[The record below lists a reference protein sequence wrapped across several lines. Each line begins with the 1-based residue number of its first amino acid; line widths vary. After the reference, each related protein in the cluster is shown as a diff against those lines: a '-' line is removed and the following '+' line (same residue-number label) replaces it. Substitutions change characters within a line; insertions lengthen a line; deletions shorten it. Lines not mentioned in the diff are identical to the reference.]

1 MDIKVSIGRTG
12 RATPYAVLYPIR
24 VAGSEIEFAT
34 LHNQEVVAAKGILIG
49 DTVVLRKAGDV
60 IPEILGP
67 VVALR
72 DGSEKKFAMPKKCP
86 ECQSLL
92 APAQDG
98 DVDLRC
104 PNAKSCPAQLRERIT
119 YIGSRSALDIE
130 ALGFVT
136 AVALTQP
143 VEPKDPPVKSEAD
156 LFTLTLEKLLPIK
169 SRVVDADTGAA
180 KLDAKGEEKIV
191 EYFRKAD
198 GSAAAVAT
206 KLLEELEKAKSQPAW
221 RVLVSLSIRH
231 VGPVAARSLMNIF
244 GSIEKIFDASEEQL
258 AGVDG
263 VGQVVAKTIK
273 EWIAVD
279 WHKEI
284 VAAWKKAGV
293 NFTQEVSVGGSG
305 VFSGMSIVVTGT
317 LESLT
322 RDQAEEAIIS
332 AGGKAASSVSKN
344 TAFVLAGA
352 SAGSKLAKAESL
364 GVEVISEAEFLKRL
378 KAN

>member
-1 MDIKVSIGRTG
+1 ME
-12 RATPYAVLYPIR
+12 P
-24 VAGSEIEFAT
+24 
-34 LHNQEVVAAKGILIG
+34 
-49 DTVVLRKAGDV
+49 
-60 IPEILGP
+60 
-67 VVALR
+67 
-72 DGSEKKFAMPKKCP
+72 
-86 ECQSLL
+86 
-92 APAQDG
+92 
-98 DVDLRC
+98 
-104 PNAKSCPAQLRERIT
+104 RE
-119 YIGSRSALDIE
+119 
-130 ALGFVT
+130 
-136 AVALTQP
+136 
-143 VEPKDPPVKSEAD
+143 PPVKSEAD

-180 KLDAKGEEKIV
+180 KLDAEGNEKVV

-231 VGPVAARSLMNIF
+231 VGPVAARSLMNAF
-244 GSIEKIFDASEEQL
+244 GSIEEIFDASEEQL

-263 VGQVVAKTIK
+263 VGQIVAKTIK

-279 WHKEI
+279 WHQDI
-284 VAAWKKAGV
+284 INAWKKAGV
-293 NFTQEVSVGGSG
+293 NFTQEIAQGQSG
-305 VFSGMSIVVTGT
+305 VFAGLSIVVTGT

-322 RDQAEEAIIS
+322 RDQAEEAIIA

-364 GVEVISEAEFLKRL
+364 GIEVISEAEFLKRL